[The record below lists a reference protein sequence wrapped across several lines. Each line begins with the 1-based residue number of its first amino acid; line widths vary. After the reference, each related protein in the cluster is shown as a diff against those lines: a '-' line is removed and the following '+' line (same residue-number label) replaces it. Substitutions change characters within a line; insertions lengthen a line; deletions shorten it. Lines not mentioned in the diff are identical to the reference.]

1 MKIALAQIDCIP
13 GDIEA
18 NCSRIM
24 ETARQAGEQ
33 GCGVLFLPELVD
45 TGYEMRTVERTA
57 SVWPGLPF
65 NTTQNASRNNSINII
80 CGLSERQGDA
90 IYNSLAVFSPD
101 GSLIGKYRKTHLI
114 PIAPIHEDRYITP
127 GNSLELVE
135 IGGINWGLLICYDLR
150 FPEISRA
157 LTLMGCHA
165 LAVCASWPF
174 PREAHW
180 MALARARAIENQSH
194 VIACNRVGTDG
205 PLTFCG
211 SSCVINAE
219 GKVLAQGS
227 QDREEIIMADINAE
241 EVDSIRAAMPVLKG
255 RRQDLYHSRESEK

>member
-1 MKIALAQIDCIP
+1 MDCTP
-13 GDIEA
+13 GDVA
-18 NCSRIM
+18 GNCARITQM
-24 ETARQAGEQ
+24 AKRAREQECQA
-33 GCGVLFLPELVD
+33 LFLPELAD

-57 SVWPGLPF
+57 SAWPGLPF
-65 NTTQNASRNNSINII
+65 NTTQNASRNHSINII

-114 PIAPIHEDRYITP
+114 PIDPIHEDRYITP

-135 IGGINWGLLICYDLR
+135 IGGIKWGLLICYDLR

-157 LTLMGCHA
+157 LALMGCHA

-180 MALARARAIENQSH
+180 MALAGARAIENQSH
-194 VIACNRVGTDG
+194 VTACNRVGTDG

-227 QDREEIIMADINAE
+227 RDREEIITADINME
-241 EVDSIRAAMPVLKG
+241 EVDSIRAAMPVLRG
-255 RRQDLYHSRESEK
+255 RRQELYHSRESGK